1 MDKELLQGDS
11 YSVFVPIEDHDL
23 LKSVSVDENGD
34 FIVQGVM
41 TSDDNDEEDDSI
53 TPEGMDCS
61 YFLEKGWIK
70 YEHGK
75 NPEQFIGEPLEVKV
89 GRFEHPTLMKRV
101 NGIFV
106 KGRLFAQRKLT
117 TQAIEA
123 MTDLQ
128 KSHTKRRMGW
138 SIEGSVK
145 KRNDDGKIVK
155 SVLRNVVLTMNPVN
169 TSTWAELAKSFAK
182 DHEVLVD
189 MDELD
194 KSMDIAGA
202 AEITPQS
209 LEGAPKKKKDP
220 QQAWV
225 DHFRDFVKKAL
236 LNKSFKN
243 EFITSPDDAEIL
255 AFSEA
260 LSKGLDYDEAEEF
273 ASYIV
278 SKHAL
283 LKSLVINFGGENMS
297 IEAKNKFA
305 SLLDAD
311 LDELKK
317 SLELDGEAVEGEED
331 EELEKSVGDDHD
343 DEEDQDDSQ
352 DGGDHEDDDQ
362 GSEDDEH
369 DDNQDDED
377 HEDDEDEKDGEDD
390 QKGGK
395 SKLSK
400 SLATD
405 HGQGQAFEV
414 SDFLTSISD
423 EIGFSLEGIEKSM
436 MGVTKQQNAL
446 IKAITTMGDMMK
458 SFNDE
463 LGSLREENEEL
474 NKSLGEIMN
483 RPVGR
488 KGVVN
493 QREVK
498 TLTKS
503 LNEGQAPKRLTRS
516 QISDELVKSF
526 DAGEITGSIV
536 SRFEAGVPL
545 DQLNIPDQVRNR
557 IFGQ

>member
-1 MDKELLQGDS
+1 MDKGQELLNDS

-23 LKSVSVDENGD
+23 MKSVSVDENGD

-41 TSDDNDEEDDSI
+41 TSDDTDEEDDSI

-89 GRFEHPTLMKRV
+89 GRFEHPTLMKSV

-106 KGRLFAQRKLT
+106 KGRLFANRRLT
-117 TQAIEA
+117 SQAIEA
-123 MTDLQ
+123 MNDLQ

-145 KRNDDGKIVK
+145 ARNKAGKIVK

-169 TSTWAELAKSFAK
+169 TTTWAELAKSFAK
-182 DHEVLVD
+182 DHELWIDTEEPV
-189 MDELD
+189 D
-194 KSMDIAGA
+194 KSMDTGAIA
-202 AEITPQS
+202 EVMPQS
-209 LEGAPKKKKDP
+209 LEGAKKKKDP
-220 QQAWV
+220 QDEWLE
-225 DHFRDFVKKAL
+225 HFRSFVKKAL
-236 LNKSFKN
+236 INKSFRN
-243 EFITSPDDAEIL
+243 EFVTSAEDAEIL

-260 LSKGLDYDEAEEF
+260 LSKGLDYEEADEF
-273 ASYIV
+273 ASYIA
-278 SKHAL
+278 SKHTL

-297 IEAKNKFA
+297 KEAENKLA

-311 LDELKK
+311 LEELQKAI
-317 SLELDGEAVEGEED
+317 DFED
-331 EELEKSVGDDHD
+331 EADADEEEFLSKSI
-343 DEEDQDDSQ
+343 DEEDDKDPDH
-352 DGGDHEDDDQ
+352 DGDDDTDPEGDTDNDYA
-362 GSEDDEH
+362 GSED
-369 DDNQDDED
+369 
-377 HEDDEDEKDGEDD
+377 DDEDEKEDQEDEDQEDEEEDD

-405 HGQGQAFEV
+405 HGQKQAFEV
-414 SDFLTSISD
+414 SDFLTAISD

-436 MGVTKQQNAL
+436 MGVTKQQNTL
-446 IKAITTMGDMMK
+446 IKAISTMGEMMK
-458 SFNDE
+458 SFQTEITD
-463 LGSLREENEEL
+463 LRSENEEL
-474 NKSLGEIMN
+474 NKSLGELMN

-493 QREVK
+493 QREVQ
-498 TLTKS
+498 TLSKS
-503 LNEGQAPKRLTRS
+503 LDGGKQPKRLSRT

-526 DAGEITGSIV
+526 NAGEITGSVV

-545 DQLNIPDQVRNR
+545 DQLGLPEALRNK
-557 IFGQ
+557 IGL